1 MTEDRSIL
9 RDTVDGIATVT
20 VNRPERRNALSRDMW
35 RQLGTVLSELRRDP
49 GTRGM
54 LLTGAGDRAFAAGAD
69 VAELVDR
76 PPAVALDGLVSGIL
90 TDLEDLPFP
99 TVAALNGHALG
110 GGWELA
116 LSCDV
121 RVAVPGAKVG
131 FPEIGL
137 GIMPGGGGI
146 TRLLQHVGVGLA
158 KEWILTGRL
167 LPAERAADH
176 GLINRVVE
184 PGALLVEAR
193 ALLGSMTEQS
203 PMAFRL
209 AKMAINSAAR
219 GNATAE
225 VERLAY
231 ALTYFGPERSER
243 MRRFLDGTG
252 SHDVIDPASEPDNP

>member
-9 RDTVDGIATVT
+9 CDSVDGLAVVT

-35 RQLGTVLSELRRDP
+35 LELGRVLTELRSEP
-49 GTRGM
+49 GTRG
-54 LLTGAGDRAFAAGAD
+54 LVLTGAGDRAFAAGAD

-76 PPAVALDGLVSGIL
+76 PPVVALDGLVQGVL
-90 TDLEDLPFP
+90 TGLEDLPFP

-116 LSCDV
+116 LACDV

-137 GIMPGGGGI
+137 GIMPGAGG
-146 TRLLQHVGVGLA
+146 TMRLLQHVGIGLA

-167 LPAERAADH
+167 LSAVQAADQ

-184 PGALLVEAR
+184 PDALLDEAR
-193 ALLGSMTEQS
+193 ALLNAMVGQ
-203 PMAFRL
+203 PALALRL
-209 AKMAINSAAR
+209 AKLTI
-219 GNATAE
+219 NATARGHASTE
-225 VERLAY
+225 LERTAY
-231 ALTYFGPERSER
+231 ALTFYGPERSER
-243 MRRFLDGTG
+243 MRRFLDGAR
-252 SHDVIDPASEPDNP
+252 SEDVADPASEPGVP

>member
-1 MTEDRSIL
+1 MTEDSIL

-35 RQLGTVLSELRRDP
+35 RQLGAVLSELHRDP
-49 GTRGM
+49 GIRGM
-54 LLTGAGDRAFAAGAD
+54 VLTGAGERAFAAGAD

-116 LSCDV
+116 LACDA

-184 PGALLVEAR
+184 PDALLDEAK
-193 ALLGSMTEQS
+193 ALLGAMTEQS

-209 AKMAINSAAR
+209 AKLAINAAAR

-225 VERLAY
+225 LERLAY

-243 MRRFLDGTG
+243 MRRFLDGVR
-252 SHDVIDPASEPDNP
+252 HDDVADPASESDNR